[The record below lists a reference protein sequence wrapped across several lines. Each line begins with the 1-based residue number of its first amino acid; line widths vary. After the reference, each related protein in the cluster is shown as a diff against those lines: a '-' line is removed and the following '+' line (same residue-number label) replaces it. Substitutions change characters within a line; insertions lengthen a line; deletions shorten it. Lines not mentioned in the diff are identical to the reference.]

1 MDQNVRISTEVY
13 DKFNIDKANLRY
25 DKFITGSDQVFN
37 FACTD
42 FDKTYFLQF
51 VKNCDNKLSYAAS
64 FGMKEI
70 PDSYVND
77 YKSLL
82 STFSELSIR
91 ENAGQQIVKN

>member
-1 MDQNVRISTEVY
+1 MHVQISI
-13 DKFNIDKANLRY
+13 KHI
-25 DKFITGSDQVFN
+25 
-37 FACTD
+37 
-42 FDKTYFLQF
+42 LQF

-91 ENAGQQIVKN
+91 ENAGQQIVKTNRKRFGIICGSSLFIDRRRMGKTCKET